1 MNNRGNWF
9 GIFVGLCM
17 SLQAF
22 AQAPD
27 EKWAADIRRMVD
39 WYSFALNLLGSDSA
53 FTADKE
59 TIVRESYQRI
69 FRDSKVL
76 IEDDLIENRR
86 EVTNK
91 EVQAYLRD
99 VDFFFKRVQFQHN
112 VGRIERKTNQM
123 GRPYFLVE
131 TQRILKAVDLDG
143 KIIENRKPRFFEIEL
158 NEQKQV
164 LYIVSVYTSR
174 KGLEEDLV
182 QWWQALTPPWKS
194 YVSSGIALPENTGFL
209 ADILAFDSL
218 ASPGNR
224 YTISGKSISLES
236 AWLATELIKVLA
248 TDSLDLSSKQWI
260 DDLGPLA
267 QFSQLKWLSIS
278 NLPINDLTP
287 LRNLNRLEHL
297 DVSHCKIMDLSP
309 LRFLDGLEKINLGHS
324 LISDANEINRLV
336 GLKFADLTGCPIVDL
351 KNIQLSG
358 NLQHLILDSTQVKD
372 LEALAGFPNLGVLSL
387 NHCPIT
393 DIRALASLPSLSRV
407 YLETTPINSIMPLVG
422 AKKLSYVF
430 CDGSALSQKEA
441 QAFRQAAPHITLVF
455 GTADIKRWWKSLPQ
469 DLKTALDSKIK
480 VWTPGSKEFLQ
491 ALVRLDS
498 LSYVQKDSLD
508 LSLLKP
514 LSELR
519 YLHLHRCPLKN
530 IDVLSGFKKLENINV
545 SGTGISTLN
554 WATGLSQ
561 LRILHAEN
569 NSIADAS
576 ALKGL
581 YNLIQVRLDGNSLP
595 YESTLQLCNDH
606 PEWNVRWHSGWLTL
620 RWEELDTAWMQ
631 TLSSKHPDLPSPDAL
646 HRLEHSTSLEKPL
659 QSGLRGA
666 GPASFMPFLEE
677 LILPEA
683 GLQDV
688 GFIAGL
694 HGLKTLDIS
703 GNPVSTLQG
712 LSGLGKLEVLKAS
725 ATLIGKLDAV
735 PSFPELIRLELA
747 SGPLE
752 GLEGID
758 RFPLLRHLDVSG
770 SKVRRLKPLEKL
782 LGLKTLK
789 VFNTRVSAREASA
802 FRKKFTECEV
812 VHY

>member
-1 MNNRGNWF
+1 MSKRNN
-9 GIFVGLCM
+9 GIGVLVGLVL
-17 SLQAF
+17 SLQVF
-22 AQAPD
+22 AQTTD
-27 EKWAADIRRMVD
+27 EKWSADIRRMVD
-39 WYSFALNLLGSDSA
+39 WYSYALNILGSDSA

-69 FRDSKVL
+69 FRDAKVL

-112 VGRIERKTNQM
+112 VGRIERKTNQL

-131 TQRILKAVDLDG
+131 TQRILKAIDLDG
-143 KIIENRKPRFFEIEL
+143 KEIENRRPRFFEIEL

-182 QWWQALTPPWKS
+182 QWWQGLPLAWKS

-209 ADILAFDSL
+209 SDILTFDSL
-218 ASPGNR
+218 ASPGSR
-224 YTISGKSISLES
+224 YTISGKSIALENS
-236 AWLATELIKVLA
+236 WLASELLTVLS
-248 TDSLDLSSKQWI
+248 TDSLDLSGKAWI
-260 DDLGPLA
+260 EDLGPLA
-267 QFSQLKWLSIS
+267 QFSRLKWLSLAH
-278 NLPINDLTP
+278 LPISDLTP
-287 LRNLNRLEHL
+287 LRNLNKLEYL
-297 DVSHCKIMDLSP
+297 DISHCKIMDLSP

-324 LISDANEINRLV
+324 LISDVNEINRLV
-336 GLKFADLTGCPIVDL
+336 GLKFADLTACPILDL
-351 KNIQLSG
+351 KNIPLSG

-372 LEALAGFPNLGVLSL
+372 LEALAGFPNLRVLSL
-387 NHCPIT
+387 NHCPLT

-469 DLKTALDSKIK
+469 DLKMALDSKIK
-480 VWTPGSKEFLQ
+480 AWPSGSKEFLQ
-491 ALVRLDS
+491 ALVRIDS
-498 LSYVQKDSLD
+498 LNYSQKDSLD

-519 YLHLHRCPLKN
+519 YLNLNACPLKSVE
-530 IDVLSGFKKLENINV
+530 VLSGFKKLENIAV
-545 SGTGISTLN
+545 SNTGINNLN
-554 WATGLSQ
+554 WANELSQ

-569 NSIADAS
+569 NSISDAS
-576 ALKGL
+576 SLKGL
-581 YNLIQVRLDGNSLP
+581 YNLVQVRLDGNPLP
-595 YESTLQLCNDH
+595 YESTITLCNNH
-606 PEWNVRWHSGWLTL
+606 PEWNVHWHSEWLRL

-631 TLSSKHPDLPSPDAL
+631 VLKSKHPDLPSPDAL
-646 HRLEHSTSLEKPL
+646 HRLEHAVSLEKPL

-666 GPASFMPFLEE
+666 GPATFMPFLEE

-683 GLQDV
+683 GLQDIH
-688 GFIAGL
+688 FIAPL
-694 HGLKTLDIS
+694 RRLKTLDIS
-703 GNPVSTLQG
+703 GNPISSLQMLNG
-712 LSGLGKLEVLKAS
+712 LVQLEVLKAS
-725 ATLIGKLDAV
+725 ATLIGKLDAL
-735 PSFPELIRLELA
+735 PNFSELLRLELA

-752 GLEGID
+752 SLEGIE

-789 VFNTRVSAREASA
+789 VFNTRVAPREAAA
-802 FRKKFTECEV
+802 FRKQFPECEV
-812 VHY
+812 LHY